1 MTCLFNPVNGT
12 LATDRDP
19 ERFACEILLQPN
31 HLPRTFKPNGR
42 VTSASLNRHHEF
54 DLAIRWNRRYR
65 LEKNTVLT
73 YVVART
79 FNFVTLAIELEFEPE
94 WIPERKTGVPP
105 PLVPNRIVVEG
116 SQCSS
121 KLAKSGLAKFK
132 IAKSPR
138 LHRIDTP
145 RRRQVHDDVKV
156 EPVVRAATQLTWLG
170 WSSSRLGLA
179 WHLPLPIQQI
189 RVFVT
194 HGQVSS
200 ATPCTSE
207 CTSERYF

>member
-1 MTCLFNPVNGT
+1 M
-12 LATDRDP
+12 
-19 ERFACEILLQPN
+19 
-31 HLPRTFKPNGR
+31 PRTFKPNGR

-65 LEKNTVLT
+65 LEKNAVLT

-79 FNFVTLAIELEFEPE
+79 FNFVTLAIELEFQPE

-121 KLAKSGLAKFK
+121 KLAKSGLAKFR

-138 LHRIDTP
+138 LHRIDTR
-145 RRRQVHDDVKV
+145 RRRQVQAKRRCQGRARRAGGHTADMAGL
-156 EPVVRAATQLTWLG
+156 VVVSLG
-170 WSSSRLGLA
+170 SRLAFAAANPANSRVRYSWTGLIG
-179 WHLPLPIQQI
+179 HPMHF
-189 RVFVT
+189 RVHFRKVLLT
-194 HGQVSS
+194 LAQ
-200 ATPCTSE
+200 TL
-207 CTSERYF
+207 